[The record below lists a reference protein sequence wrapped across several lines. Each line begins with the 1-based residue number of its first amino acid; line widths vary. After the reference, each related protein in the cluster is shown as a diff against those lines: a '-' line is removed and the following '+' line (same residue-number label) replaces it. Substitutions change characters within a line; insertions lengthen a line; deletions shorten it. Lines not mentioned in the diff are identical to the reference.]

1 MYTIRYSKRLLKN
14 MGNYENITVEVG
26 LEFESDDKEKGL
38 EEAKQFVEKALTQE
52 VIELKAYIKEKKQ

>member
-1 MYTIRYSKRLLKN
+1 